1 LSISLESSTQ
11 LGLLF
16 ASNARIIIVFCA
28 LVNSS
33 QTDRVKVKMSAPQAP
48 APLPMKKGIVK
59 QVSEKNVEE
68 IFVVILSIE
77 TVCQLNTTGRS
88 PVGTCFFIR

>member
-1 LSISLESSTQ
+1 
-11 LGLLF
+11 
-16 ASNARIIIVFCA
+16 
-28 LVNSS
+28 
-33 QTDRVKVKMSAPQAP
+33 MSAPQAP

-77 TVCQLNTTGRS
+77 TVCQLNTEKEVQLEHVFSFDEIRLDRDRS
-88 PVGTCFFIR
+88 